1 MDRESLPTCLSL
13 SVKLVNINANEMDSN
28 IVPLQGLSARMMLL
42 KVASESFLVPIPDLM
57 NQNLGGWAHSE
68 LKDCLCFVKLVFPK
82 LKKRNFIFLKII
94 DPSSCY
100 IRSKW
105 KYGEIC

>member
-42 KVASESFLVPIPDLM
+42 KVAS
-57 NQNLGGWAHSE
+57 
-68 LKDCLCFVKLVFPK
+68 
-82 LKKRNFIFLKII
+82 
-94 DPSSCY
+94 
-100 IRSKW
+100 
-105 KYGEIC
+105 